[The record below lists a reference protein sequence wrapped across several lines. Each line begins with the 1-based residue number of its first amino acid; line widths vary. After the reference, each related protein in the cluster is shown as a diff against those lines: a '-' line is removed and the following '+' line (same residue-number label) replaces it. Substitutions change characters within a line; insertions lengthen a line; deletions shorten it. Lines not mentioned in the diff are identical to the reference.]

1 MIMFGIP
8 LNVVVRLEKYLASV
22 KDDSAIICD
31 KVRESHD
38 ERN

>member
-1 MIMFGIP
+1 MIMFGIL
-8 LNVVVRLEKYLASV
+8 LNVMVRLEKYLASI

-31 KVRESHD
+31 KVIESYD